1 MCDWLL
7 SMFSKIHPVLP
18 CISSFFLFFFF
29 NLWLDN
35 TPLYGFFPVL
45 NREKAGILKT
55 FAEKFLRRKLMLK
68 CTKRKNS
75 HICQVYNF

>member
-1 MCDWLL
+1 MVFRDWLL
-7 SMFSKIHPVLP
+7 SMFSRFPLSYLVSVL
-18 CISSFFLFFFF
+18 FFF

-35 TPLYGFFPVL
+35 IALYGFFSIL

-55 FAEKFLRRKLMLK
+55 FAEKILKRILMLK

-75 HICQVYNF
+75 HICQVRNF

>member
-1 MCDWLL
+1 MWSFVTGFFQCFQD
-7 SMFSKIHPVLP
+7 
-18 CISSFFLFFFF
+18 SSCPTLYQYFFFF

-35 TPLYGFFPVL
+35 IALYGFFSIL

-55 FAEKFLRRKLMLK
+55 FAEKILKRILMLK

-75 HICQVYNF
+75 HICQVRNF

>member
-1 MCDWLL
+1 MVFRDWLL
-7 SMFSKIHPVLP
+7 SMFSRFLLSYLV
-18 CISSFFLFFFF
+18 SVLFFFF

-35 TPLYGFFPVL
+35 IALYGFFSIL

-55 FAEKFLRRKLMLK
+55 FAEKILKRILMLK

-75 HICQVYNF
+75 HICQVRNF